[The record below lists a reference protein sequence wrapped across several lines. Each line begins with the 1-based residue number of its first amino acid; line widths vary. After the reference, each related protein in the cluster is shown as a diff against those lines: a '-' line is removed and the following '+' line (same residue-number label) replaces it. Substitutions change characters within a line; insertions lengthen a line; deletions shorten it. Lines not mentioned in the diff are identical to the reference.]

1 MLNEAQ
7 DLEIYEVPAGT
18 DLKADASRSF
28 WSNAKWRTLF
38 SLIETRGYL
47 PITELAK
54 AVGLTVNDAVAALE
68 AMELLGFVKKS
79 ERGYE
84 QTRAY
89 MRRYRHDFLT
99 NYDIISDYLLSA
111 SQVNNR
117 MLETMSDDN
126 HRTRSL
132 IYNSNKQLI
141 AELYSNI
148 DRAIEEFKIKSE
160 NQKDRWDGVYA
171 LSVALIEMT
180 KELKS

>member
-1 MLNEAQ
+1 MLRDVQ
-7 DLEIYEVPAGT
+7 DMEIYEVPAGT
-18 DLKADASRSF
+18 DLRADASRSF

-38 SLIETRGYL
+38 SLLEAKGHL
-47 PITELAK
+47 PITELAR
-54 AVGLTVNDAVAALE
+54 AVGLTVNDAVTALE
-68 AMELLGFVKKS
+68 AMELLKLVERTSKGFAQTKS
-79 ERGYE
+79 
-84 QTRAY
+84 Y
-89 MRRYRHDFLT
+89 MRRYRHDFLS
-99 NYDIISDYLLSA
+99 NYDIISDYLLSS

-117 MLETMSDDN
+117 MLETINDDN

-132 IYNSNKQLI
+132 IYNSNKELI

-160 NQKDRWDGVYA
+160 TQKDKWDGVYA